1 MLTNVPSVRRNTMS
15 TEPPTLQT
23 PIEIL
28 QAALKKEKDA
38 YHFYDALFNSTT
50 VFFLQE
56 LLEQLRDEE
65 HKHVVLIEKKIA
77 KLLSDS

>member
-1 MLTNVPSVRRNTMS
+1 MS
-15 TEPPTLQT
+15 TQPPTLQT

-38 YHFYDALFNSTT
+38 YRFYDTLLNSTT
-50 VFFLQE
+50 VLFLQE

-65 HKHVVLIEKKIA
+65 HKHVLMIEKILA
-77 KLLSDS
+77 KMQSGT